1 VGNPDRGGEARRGP
15 QRDVRG
21 GPQFLP
27 DGKHYLYLLTGEKPE
42 DSAYWIASIDSNEKK
57 MLAPAQT
64 LVQYAPPGY
73 LLFVRDKTLV
83 AQPFDAKALKTT
95 GEPVPLAEKIAT
107 DNVGLARFSVSS
119 TGVLAYRTGES
130 GGRLLWRDRSG
141 KDLDTLGEPGDYAN
155 PAFSPSGDRVAFNL
169 NDARTGKGDIW
180 IRDLARGVNS
190 RFTLGA
196 GNNYRAV
203 WSPDGGTIVFSSDR
217 GGTID
222 LYQKSTKGSG
232 EEKLLLQSDEPK
244 SASSWTADGKYI
256 AFASRNAKTVWD
268 LWALPTFGDRK
279 PIPIVV
285 SPFVETQPMV
295 SPDGRF
301 VAFVS
306 TESGREEIYVQT
318 FPEAGGK
325 WQVSNGGG
333 TDPSWR
339 SDGKE
344 LYYRSPDQKLMA
356 VEARGGADFQVG
368 VPQPLLPFTCARA
381 LRATS
386 TRPSPDGQRFLFAA
400 PLGRES
406 MSPTTIVLN
415 WPGTLGK

>member
-1 VGNPDRGGEARRGP
+1 
-15 QRDVRG
+15 
-21 GPQFLP
+21 
-27 DGKHYLYLLTGEKPE
+27 
-42 DSAYWIASIDSNEKK
+42 

-155 PAFSPSGDRVAFNL
+155 PAFSPSGDRVAFNI

-232 EEKLLLQSDEPK
+232 EEKLLLQTDEPK
-244 SASSWTADGKYI
+244 SASSWTTDGKYVG
-256 AFASRNAKTVWD
+256 FASRSAKTVWD

-279 PIPIVV
+279 PIPDRGEPVRRDAADV
-285 SPFVETQPMV
+285 LARRALRRLRVDRVRPRGDLR
-295 SPDGRF
+295 PDISGGRRE
-301 VAFVS
+301 VAGFQ
-306 TESGREEIYVQT
+306 RRRHAIR
-318 FPEAGGK
+318 AGGATARSSTT
-325 WQVSNGGG
+325 VRRTRS
-333 TDPSWR
+333 SWR
-339 SDGKE
+339 S
-344 LYYRSPDQKLMA
+344 RSA
-356 VEARGGADFQVG
+356 GA
-368 VPQPLLPFTCARA
+368 PTSRWACRRRSLPFTCARA
-381 LRATS
+381 PRATS
-386 TRPSPDGQRFLFAA
+386 TRRLRTASASSSPPRSAGSRCL
-400 PLGRES
+400 PRRS
-406 MSPTTIVLN
+406 S
-415 WPGTLGK
+415 